1 MPTAWSVPS
10 DEWLSSVSG
19 SAGGQDWA
27 YPYQRYYFA
36 IKFKDFFRERNGAD
50 RSKIRR
56 DFGGH
61 HRADQERRGAHRRVQ
76 GRRTSA
82 RCRGFGNEWRNRQA
96 HLARQGGP

>member
-1 MPTAWSVPS
+1 MVILGLGERWRA
-10 DEWLSSVSG
+10 
-19 SAGGQDWA
+19 DWA

-50 RSKIRR
+50 RSKIWR
-56 DFGGH
+56 DFGRH

-96 HLARQGGP
+96 HLARQGGPAGSRPARV